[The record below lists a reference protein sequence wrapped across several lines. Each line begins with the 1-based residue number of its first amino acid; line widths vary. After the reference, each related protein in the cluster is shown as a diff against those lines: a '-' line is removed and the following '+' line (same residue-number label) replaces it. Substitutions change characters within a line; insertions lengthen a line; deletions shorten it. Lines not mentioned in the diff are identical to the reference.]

1 MDEQSCGRIT
11 RLSSEQTEKN
21 IYYMY
26 HKTTIQQ
33 DLTNNIIR
41 TNEINNIALN
51 RESNETKDISL

>member
-1 MDEQSCGRIT
+1 
-11 RLSSEQTEKN
+11 
-21 IYYMY
+21 MY